1 MKFFS
6 VVLAILCC
14 ALPARA
20 QEAQETT
27 SWLRASELTGTEA
40 ESDKVDGYRL
50 EIAAQ
55 RFEHPDDGTAVTLV
69 GVVHIGD
76 QAYYD
81 ALQAY
86 LKQFDCVLFESVA
99 PTAGTVCD
107 SDDPDERVAH
117 TQAALEL
124 LGGAIRTHHFRN
136 GRELPASL
144 EQLAEASAARD
155 SRMPQWLAVASRDAW
170 GSEILFEVERAD
182 DEASRGDAWSLRS
195 LGPDGV
201 VSADDL
207 MHSSESRDPRPRDGR
222 GLQAQLATA
231 LGLAFQLEALDY
243 NDDRF
248 VLADMTV
255 RQLDASAKAKGA
267 DMGPLLGSL
276 SGSSLPARAVRAV
289 LLLVRLA
296 DLVSGNQVRDIIK
309 VVLIE
314 TLSNPEALEQAQQ
327 EGAGMPGLGKMM
339 EIILDER
346 NDVAL
351 DILDRT
357 LAAEQARDIA
367 LLYGAAHNPGLAIG
381 LQERGF
387 EAVGEPVWFSGI
399 EVDLQGSNL
408 DPSTVEQVRR
418 TMESSLGSPRRR
430 PSKEETPTTN
440 GSVE

>member
-1 MKFFS
+1 M
-6 VVLAILCC
+6 
-14 ALPARA
+14 
-20 QEAQETT
+20 
-27 SWLRASELTGTEA
+27 
-40 ESDKVDGYRL
+40 
-50 EIAAQ
+50 
-55 RFEHPDDGTAVTLV
+55 
-69 GVVHIGD
+69 
-76 QAYYD
+76 
-81 ALQAY
+81 
-86 LKQFDCVLFESVA
+86 
-99 PTAGTVCD
+99 
-107 SDDPDERVAH
+107 
-117 TQAALEL
+117 
-124 LGGAIRTHHFRN
+124 
-136 GRELPASL
+136 
-144 EQLAEASAARD
+144 
-155 SRMPQWLAVASRDAW
+155 
-170 GSEILFEVERAD
+170 
-182 DEASRGDAWSLRS
+182 
-195 LGPDGV
+195 

-207 MHSSESRDPRPRDGR
+207 IHSSESRDPRPRDGR

-314 TLSNPEALEQAQQ
+314 TLSNPEALEQAQR

-408 DPSTVEQVRR
+408 DPSTVE
-418 TMESSLGSPRRR
+418 
-430 PSKEETPTTN
+430 
-440 GSVE
+440 